1 MTDGIPHLAFDSAE
15 VPVGEGRGRWEALVG
30 AYDVQLP
37 EGATEAD
44 FAVASESWLLGELV
58 VTRGRLSPVEL
69 RRSVERIAADGR
81 DTFTFGL
88 VTRGHLA
95 GDFDGRACELRPG
108 QVCVI
113 DFARPWRAA
122 TDATDFILIAVPRAS
137 IVGMAPRAGDLH
149 GRLLDGA
156 TARILAEH
164 FAALV
169 RHLPQASLADAP
181 VIQRTTLRMIA
192 ESLESLAP
200 AEPAEPGPMDGR
212 VAFRVRR
219 HVEARLAS
227 GDLSPG
233 AICQALALAARPSTA
248 RSTPRAGSPGT
259 SSGGDWRPCISC
271 CPIPLRHEAWPSWP
285 WPTASPATPTSPPRS
300 AAASATR
307 RVTPA
312 APAVRPARR
321 RCGSAAGSLNWRA
334 SLRPRTPWPASRAWR
349 PQYRP

>member
-1 MTDGIPHLAFDSAE
+1 MTDGVPHLRFDSAE
-15 VPVGEGRGRWEALVG
+15 VPAGGGRGRWEALVG
-30 AYDVQLP
+30 AYDVELP
-37 EGATEAD
+37 EGVAEAD

-69 RRSVERIAADGR
+69 RRSAERIAADGR

-122 TDATDFILIAVPRAS
+122 TGATDFILVA
-137 IVGMAPRAGDLH
+137 APRAAVMGLAPRMGDLH

-156 TARILAEH
+156 PARILAEH

-169 RHLPQASLADAP
+169 RHLPLASLGDAP
-181 VIQRTTLRMIA
+181 VIQRTTLHMIA

-200 AEPAEPGPMDGR
+200 GEAAEPGPMEGR

-219 HVEARLAS
+219 YVESRLAS
-227 GDLSPG
+227 DDLSPA
-233 AICQALALAARPSTA
+233 AICQGVGVSRPTLYRAFHAAGGIARYIQRRRLEAVHILLSDPAETRSLAELALAYGFSSHAHFTTA
-248 RSTPRAGSPGT
+248 FRRRFGYTPRDARE
-259 SSGGDWRPCISC
+259 SG
-271 CPIPLRHEAWPSWP
+271 
-285 WPTASPATPTSPPRS
+285 
-300 AAASATR
+300 AASSAGETALQFR
-307 RVTPA
+307 SWILELTGQPA
-312 APAVRPARR
+312 
-321 RCGSAAGSLNWRA
+321 
-334 SLRPRTPWPASRAWR
+334 
-349 PQYRP
+349 